1 MRLVEALISALMVA
15 GLYATMSYGLAL
27 IYGVMKIIN
36 LANAGTM
43 MLASFTTFFLWQ
55 TFGLDPLAAVIIVAP
70 LFFVLGALLEMVF
83 VRRVANEKP
92 VISLL
97 LLFGILL
104 VMQAGASFFLGG
116 DVRSVRPVYIQEVIR
131 IGDVT
136 LAYNRLLVFVAG
148 IVILVGLELFLRRTF
163 LGRAI
168 RALSQD
174 RDACRLAGIDVG
186 RVSMIAFG
194 LGTSIAAAAGALL
207 TAVFPFDPSNPY
219 GVLQLKSFTIIVL
232 GGLESIVGVAV
243 ASFLLAAA
251 ENLTVT
257 LSKPQLENLVSFV
270 LLVFVLVVL
279 PGGLASLIRRRRL
292 T

>member
-1 MRLVEALISALMVA
+1 VRLVEALISALLVA

-36 LANAGTM
+36 LANAGVM
-43 MLASFTTFFLWQ
+43 MLAAFTTFFLWQ
-55 TFGLDPLAAVIIVAP
+55 AFGLDPLASVFIVTP
-70 LFFVLGALLEMVF
+70 LFFFVGALLEVVF
-83 VRRVANEKP
+83 VRRVLNEKP

-104 VMQAGASFFLGG
+104 VMQAGASLFLGG

-131 IGDVT
+131 LGDVVI
-136 LAYNRLLVFVAG
+136 AYNRLLVFVAG
-148 IVILVGLELFLRRTF
+148 VIILVALELFLRRTF

-168 RALSQD
+168 RALAQD
-174 RDACRLAGIDVG
+174 RDACRLAGIDVR

-194 LGTSIAAAAGALL
+194 IGTALAGAAGALL
-207 TAVFPFDPSNPY
+207 TAVFPFDPVTPY
-219 GVLQLKSFTIIVL
+219 GTLQLKSFTIIVL
-232 GGLESIVGVAV
+232 GGLESIPGIAV
-243 ASFLLAAA
+243 AAFVLAAA

-257 LSKPQLENLVSFV
+257 LTKPQLENLVSFV
-270 LLVFVLVVL
+270 LLVVVLVVM
-279 PGGLASLIRRRRL
+279 PGGLAALIRRRL

>member
-1 MRLVEALISALMVA
+1 VRLVEALISALLVA

-36 LANAGTM
+36 LANAGVM
-43 MLASFTTFFLWQ
+43 MLAAFTTFFLWQ
-55 TFGLDPLAAVIIVAP
+55 AFGLDPLASVFIVTP
-70 LFFVLGALLEMVF
+70 LFFFVGALLEVVF
-83 VRRVANEKP
+83 VRRVLNEKP

-104 VMQAGASFFLGG
+104 VMQAGASLFLGG

-131 IGDVT
+131 LGDVVI
-136 LAYNRLLVFVAG
+136 AYNRLLVFVAG
-148 IVILVGLELFLRRTF
+148 VIILVALEMFLRRTF

-168 RALSQD
+168 RALAQD
-174 RDACRLAGIDVG
+174 RDACRLAGIDVR

-194 LGTSIAAAAGALL
+194 IGTALAGAAGALL
-207 TAVFPFDPSNPY
+207 TAVFPFDPVTPY
-219 GVLQLKSFTIIVL
+219 GTLQLKSFTIIVL
-232 GGLESIVGVAV
+232 GGLESIPGIAV
-243 ASFLLAAA
+243 AAFVLAAA

-257 LSKPQLENLVSFV
+257 LTKPQLENLVSFV
-270 LLVFVLVVL
+270 LLVVVLVVM
-279 PGGLASLIRRRRL
+279 PGGLAALIRRRL

>member
-36 LANAGTM
+36 LANAGSM
-43 MLASFTTFFLWQ
+43 MLASFVTFYLWQ
-55 TFGLDPLAAVIIVAP
+55 TFGLDPLAAVIVVAP
-70 LFFVLGALLEMVF
+70 LFFVVGALIEIFL
-83 VRRVANEKP
+83 VRRVLNEKP

-97 LLFGILL
+97 LLFGVLL

-116 DVRSVRPVYIQEVIR
+116 DVRSVRPVYIQEVIHL
-131 IGDVT
+131 GEVT
-136 LAYNRLLVFVAG
+136 IAYNRLLVFIAGVA
-148 IVILVGLELFLRRTF
+148 ILVGLELFLRNTF

-168 RALSQD
+168 RALAQD

-194 LGTSIAAAAGALL
+194 LGTALAGAAGALL

-219 GVLQLKSFTIIVL
+219 GLLQLKSFTIIVL
-232 GGLESIVGVAV
+232 GGLESIPGVAV
-243 ASFLLAAA
+243 ASFVLAAA

-257 LSKPQLENLVSFV
+257 LSKPQLENLVSFL
-270 LLVFVLVVL
+270 LLVVVLVVM
-279 PGGLASLIRRRRL
+279 PGGLAAVIRRRRL
-292 T
+292 S

>member
-1 MRLVEALISALMVA
+1 MRLVEALISALLVA

-43 MLASFTTFFLWQ
+43 MLASFATYFLWAS
-55 TFGLDPLAAVIIVAP
+55 FGLDPLASVLLVGP
-70 LFFVLGALLEMVF
+70 LFFLVGVGIEAAF

-116 DVRSVRPVYIQEVIR
+116 DVHSVRPVYIQEVIR

-136 LAYNRLLVFVAG
+136 LAYNRILVFVAG
-148 IVILVGLELFLRRTF
+148 VVILVALEVFLRSTF

-168 RALSQD
+168 RALAQD
-174 RDACRLAGIDVG
+174 RDACRLVGIDVR

-194 LGTSIAAAAGALL
+194 LGTGLAGAAGSLL
-207 TAVFPFDPSNPY
+207 TVVFPFDPSNPY
-219 GVLQLKSFTIIVL
+219 SVLQLKSFTIIVL
-232 GGLESIVGVAV
+232 GGLESIPGVAA
-243 ASFLLAAA
+243 ASFVLAAA
-251 ENLTVT
+251 ESLTVT
-257 LSKPQLENLVSFV
+257 AFKAQVENLVSFI
-270 LLVFVLVVL
+270 LLVVVLVVM
-279 PGGLASLIRRRRL
+279 PGGLAALLRRRL
-292 T
+292 A